1 MVRDGVAAPLAA
13 SAART
18 WHRGARVLLLLLLLL
33 LLLPAMARPLTRPTG
48 RSRSRRDVTRRR
60 RVVISRCSAA

>member
-18 WHRGARVLLLLLLLL
+18 WHRGARVLLLLLLL
-33 LLLPAMARPLTRPTG
+33 PAMARPLTWPTG
-48 RSRSRRDVTRRR
+48 RSRRDVTRRR